1 MICWHGDLT
10 SVHHNE
16 ICNITA
22 EWLSKVCYV
31 AANEPPLQ
39 QLTRETIILATANQH
54 WMRFALISMLGDL
67 GGNIRVPFLM
77 SEFFTWMH
85 LVIATQNIL
94 SIYWHHEQENK
105 WEYGDRFQEVEKAS
119 FIPIVFA
126 TTIRVWVNRQ
136 RFSTIDLLLVADLAT
151 ILQEQ
156 FDVQYYSGLGEMHNV
171 LFYAAVS
178 CSVHLWESVHLS

>member
-1 MICWHGDLT
+1 MICWHGGLT

-22 EWLSKVCYV
+22 EWLSKVCYG

-39 QLTRETIILATANQH
+39 HLTRETIILAIANQH
-54 WMRFALISMLGDL
+54 WMRYALISMLGDF

-77 SEFFTWMH
+77 SEFFTWMY

-94 SIYWHHEQENK
+94 SIYQHHEQEKK
-105 WEYGDRFQEVEKAS
+105 WQYGDRFQEVEKAS

-126 TTIRVWVNRQ
+126 TTKGMGKQAIIFYHR
-136 RFSTIDLLLVADLAT
+136 LAVGCWLT
-151 ILQEQ
+151 VLQEQ
-156 FDVQYYSGLGEMHNV
+156 FNVQYYSGLGEMHIV
-171 LFYAAVS
+171 LFYAAIS